1 MKFTATLT
9 VDVDLNGVDAEV
21 IKSTLETGIRLMFGE
36 GTVTRGLD
44 AEVSS
49 WDVKV
54 EAEEPEPPKG
64 GCHICGHDH

>member
-1 MKFTATLT
+1 
-9 VDVDLNGVDAEV
+9 
-21 IKSTLETGIRLMFGE
+21 MFGE